1 MLFLYAILLENMKGN
16 SKKGGASIDG
26 YYFGN
31 VPANDLIKITPYFN
45 YAKAYQEFNY
55 DNALS
60 NVRQSYFVGGKSP
73 NKKQNKLYKDT
84 SKMMGGLYENYKDSK
99 KESLLKTSKKY
110 FGGLDYQ
117 LYFPVKGEALN
128 NVSTLSYNE
137 QYKYPSFEKIHK
149 ADQSPFEALFEY
161 NS

>member
-1 MLFLYAILLENMKGN
+1 MKSN
-16 SKKGGASIDG
+16 SKKGGASING

-31 VPANDLIKITPYFN
+31 VPANDLIKISPYFN

-60 NVRQSYFVGGKSP
+60 NVRQSYFVGGK
-73 NKKQNKLYKDT
+73 KRQNKLYKDT
-84 SKMMGGLYENYKDSK
+84 TKMMGGLYDLYKNYKPSPLNTK
-99 KESLLKTSKKY
+99 QN
-110 FGGLDYQ
+110 GGNDYQ

-128 NVSTLSYNE
+128 NVSTLSYDE
-137 QYKYPSFEKIHK
+137 QYNYPLFDKIHK
-149 ADQSPFEALFEY
+149 VDQSPFEALYEY